1 MSPKIN
7 DFPEY
12 DKMKLNYNI
21 FLLLKAIKG
30 LTYKFDRHKKKY
42 HALHNA
48 KKYFY
53 KLYQSRESN
62 NAQYLETFKNK

>member
-1 MSPKIN
+1 
-7 DFPEY
+7 
-12 DKMKLNYNI
+12 MKLNYDVFI
-21 FLLLKAIKG
+21 QIEVTKG
-30 LTYKFDRHKKKY
+30 LMYKFDRHKKKY